1 MSFSIKKGERI
12 GIIGKTGSGKSTLID
27 LLIGLIYPSKGSIY
41 IDDLKLNNKIN
52 FNNILRWRANIAHV
66 PQSIY
71 LTDNTIAENI
81 AFGVPFNEIDQ
92 KLLIKS
98 AKNAQIDSFVNTLP
112 KGFNTLVGE
121 RGVRLSGGQRQRIA
135 VARALYSK
143 ANLLVFDEATSA
155 LDSNTERAIINSIN
169 KLSKNLTVIMIAHRL
184 STVKNCDRIFEISN
198 GKLINIFGK
207 GELLDK

>member
-1 MSFSIKKGERI
+1 MSI
-12 GIIGKTGSGKSTLID
+12 
-27 LLIGLIYPSKGSIY
+27 
-41 IDDLKLNNKIN
+41 
-52 FNNILRWRANIAHV
+52 
-66 PQSIY
+66 
-71 LTDNTIAENI
+71 
-81 AFGVPFNEIDQ
+81 
-92 KLLIKS
+92 LIKS